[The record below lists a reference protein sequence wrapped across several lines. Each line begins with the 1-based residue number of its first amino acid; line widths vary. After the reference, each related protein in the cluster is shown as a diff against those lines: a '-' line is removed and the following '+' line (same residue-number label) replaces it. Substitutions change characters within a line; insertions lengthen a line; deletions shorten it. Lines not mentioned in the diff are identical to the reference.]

1 MFCFWLTLQ
10 LSTIVFTFF
19 FNCIILVPNAKKK
32 FEDGVSDSS
41 DDEDGSQSGDESDD
55 EDDDEENNDNPD
67 DESSS
72 SHDDNETI
80 NVDGKI
86 NIDKNS
92 KDSNLRVYQQ
102 SINGDSSSDD
112 ESDDISNK
120 DVKTKVKD
128 LETSK
133 TSESDSKTSDD
144 DMVKKHKLNFKENAK
159 GKIKN
164 VKNQEVEDKFEKGT
178 ICNSKKE
185 TNLKRKQLD
194 IDKETDLAEH
204 TDKKKSKILDS
215 NSNKLKNV
223 IVTSKNEKE
232 TNFSE
237 KLKDKRTQ
245 KMSESDEKISVNDI
259 QSSMDDREDNSF
271 KNVTRNSSSA
281 IKSVS
286 NKDDDNLDSHE
297 ESVKNDRISESNGE
311 GDKSSEDEM
320 DVDQFK
326 DLRET
331 DESNDELEDCSE
343 RIGSFFDFRSNEGDN
358 LKVCMFIPE

>member
-55 EDDDEENNDNPD
+55 EDDDQENNDNSD

-72 SHDDNETI
+72 SHDDNETV

-102 SINGDSSSDD
+102 GMDGDSSSDD

-120 DVKTKVKD
+120 DVKTKVKE
-128 LETSK
+128 LK
-133 TSESDSKTSDD
+133 TIQASESESQTSDD

-164 VKNQEVEDKFEKGT
+164 VKNEEAESNFEKGT
-178 ICNSKKE
+178 ISNSKKE
-185 TNLKRKQLD
+185 VNLKRKQLD
-194 IDKETDLAEH
+194 LDQEHDPTEH
-204 TDKKKSKILDS
+204 TDKKKSKVLDS

-223 IVTSKNEKE
+223 ILTSKNEIE

-237 KLKDKRTQ
+237 KQKDKRTH
-245 KMSESDEKISVNDI
+245 KLSESVGKISVKDS
-259 QSSMDDREDNSF
+259 QSSMDEKDDNDS
-271 KNVTRNSSSA
+271 KNDKRNLSSA

-286 NKDDDNLDSHE
+286 NKDDDNSDSHE
-297 ESVKNDRISESNGE
+297 ESVKNDRISESNDE
-311 GDKSSEDEM
+311 DDKSAEDEM

-358 LKVCMFIPE
+358 LKVCTFIPE